1 MFCKVCFTTCSL
13 TKIHVHEGKK
23 WEPFMNQGM
32 ILAYVA
38 FCVGLFLAILTFIIE
53 LLSGKKKQA
62 LQIFKHR
69 DISQGNAWLEDSDK
83 GIKET
88 TRRNK

>member
-1 MFCKVCFTTCSL
+1 MSTEELVA
-13 TKIHVHEGKK
+13 EK

-38 FCVGLFLAILTFIIE
+38 FCVGLFLALLTFIIE

-62 LQIFKHR
+62 LQIFKHH
-69 DISQGNAWLEDSDK
+69 DISQRNAWLEDSDK